1 MCEGHCTGVPTIQEE
16 LEMNGSPEA
25 VFETDPDRQSVCV
38 TIPIHPR
45 FLEKK
50 DADQAVNEETNIGE
64 SSVKFGE
71 SSVKFGDIVLS
82 GTQNMIIQMIEANNQ
97 VSAKRIAEE
106 MSLSVRG
113 VEKNIKELREKGI
126 LKRNGSARGGYWE
139 IIEKK

>member
-1 MCEGHCTGVPTIQEE
+1 
-16 LEMNGSPEA
+16 
-25 VFETDPDRQSVCV
+25 
-38 TIPIHPR
+38 
-45 FLEKK
+45 
-50 DADQAVNEETNIGE
+50 
-64 SSVKFGE
+64 
-71 SSVKFGDIVLS
+71 
-82 GTQNMIIQMIEANNQ
+82 MIIQMIEANNQ